1 MEVVTQS
8 SLFSTSKE
16 DSFNFPSVVFAVG
29 FLLLLGLLGSLLLL
43 GLLGSLLL
51 LGLLALDTSFLLWES
66 LGGHFHHRLL

>member
-43 GLLGSLLL
+43 GLL
-51 LGLLALDTSFLLWES
+51 ALDTSFLLWES